1 MHRRSR
7 AWGAWGST
15 VAEGVAASAP
25 AYRDWISRHVRKLGN
40 GTLQV
45 QLSDGAAAQIGRLP
59 SLRPLISLGEV
70 IVNWEPIAQAHAQGR
85 PTDDTLAMVGAG
97 AGLSAAVM
105 TAVIMRLFRH
115 WVKTRREAGRV
126 VSEVTSR
133 RSVSWAP
140 TDSPR
145 RRRLMDAPTDPDEER
160 EDMEEE
166 RMEERMEEDREGRA
180 QAASIARASD
190 LLNSV
195 RGSRAPKIATQSDA
209 REARLAR
216 TSDLLQSARLAARSA
231 MSKQPRAQ
239 QTRCDEL
246 AAEPTRNPCIGRRMK
261 PDGPTYNSLR
271 KACDAGEETCSS
283 PKRARKVQEPSVA
296 RASKLLDYVQAS
308 RAKRAAE
315 EEPLFAGGSPHRRSR
330 RLEIKRRSNEY

>member
-1 MHRRSR
+1 M
-7 AWGAWGST
+7 
-15 VAEGVAASAP
+15 
-25 AYRDWISRHVRKLGN
+25 
-40 GTLQV
+40 
-45 QLSDGAAAQIGRLP
+45 
-59 SLRPLISLGEV
+59 
-70 IVNWEPIAQAHAQGR
+70 NWELIAQAHAQGR

-115 WVKTRREAGRV
+115 WVKTRPREAREAGRV

-133 RSVSWAP
+133 RCVSWVP

-246 AAEPTRNPCIGRRMK
+246 AAEPTRNPCTGRRMK

-296 RASKLLDYVQAS
+296 RASKSLDYVQAS

-315 EEPLFAGGSPHRRSR
+315 EEPLFAGGSPLRRSR